1 MGKRISTKKF
11 ASNVILS
18 IAAQV
23 ISLAVSFVMGLI
35 VPKFIDE
42 YSYAYWQ
49 MYIMYA
55 GYVGVL
61 HFGLLDGLVL
71 RYGAYDYDELDKKR
85 IRSQFQ
91 ILLLMTTVIAVA
103 LAGISVGVMRDA
115 ERIIFVLVAVSIV
128 LKNVSTYNSYI
139 FQITNRINRY
149 VIITIAQRIVY
160 GITVVILLAC
170 RVTDFYWFCI
180 ADILGDC
187 VGISIGIALNR
198 GGVYFGKSLP
208 VKDALGEFRSNLS
221 AGIILMLANWS
232 SILLVSSARMVI
244 EWRWGELV
252 FGKVSFAFS
261 LTNIFLTFVTAI
273 SVVLFPSL
281 KRIEGEKL
289 PQMYKDIRELISPLL
304 FLALMLFFP
313 GSWIVEMWLPNYAV
327 SLEYLA
333 ILLPIIIFSSKVS
346 LLTNNYLKV
355 YRKEKSMLIVN
366 LISVAVG
373 FGLFALCA
381 YVFDHLIALLVCV
394 VFVMMLNSILS
405 EIVVMRVIRVRIIKE
420 FIYEAALT
428 VGFILIASYLNLL
441 WGFLAYLC
449 LYLLYCACNFKAIA
463 ALCKRIFRRR
473 VKKPVEAEGLP
484 MAVQAQSAAGTDTAA
499 EQEAAV
505 ADAQA
510 QSDTV
515 AEEDASQ
522 SGPASAD
529 GERSDGGAE
538 GVAPAADKS
547 SVIPPQT

>member
-1 MGKRISTKKF
+1 MGKQISTKKF
-11 ASNVILS
+11 TSNIVLS

-23 ISLAVSFVMGLI
+23 VSLAVSFIMGLI
-35 VPKFIDE
+35 VPKYISD

-49 MYIMYA
+49 MYVMYS

-71 RYGAYDYDELDKKR
+71 RYGSYDYDELEKKR

-91 ILLLMTTVIAVA
+91 FLLVITSAVA
-103 LAGISVGVMRDA
+103 LCLGAVSIGFMQEQESIV
-115 ERIIFVLVAVSIV
+115 FLLVAVSII
-128 LKNVSTYNSYI
+128 LKNITTFNSDI

-149 VIITIAQRIVY
+149 VIVIIAQRVVY
-160 GITVVILLAC
+160 GLIVALLLIF
-170 RVTDFYWFCI
+170 RVDDFYWYCI

-187 VGISIGIALNR
+187 IGIIIGIAFNR
-198 GGVYFGKSLP
+198 GSLYLGKSISF
-208 VKDALGEFRSNLS
+208 KEAFSEFRLNLS
-221 AGIILMLANWS
+221 SGIILMLANWS
-232 SILLVSSARMVI
+232 SMLLVGSARMII
-244 EWRWGELV
+244 EWHWGELV

-289 PQMYKDIRELISPLL
+289 PQMYKAIRELISPLL
-304 FLALMLFFP
+304 FLALILYFP

-394 VFVMMLNSILS
+394 VFVMMLNSVLS
-405 EIVVMRVIRVRIIKE
+405 EIVVMRVIRVRIVKE
-420 FIYEAALT
+420 FIYEAVLT
-428 VGFILIASYLNLL
+428 VGFILIASYLDLL
-441 WGFLAYLC
+441 WGFLAYLG
-449 LYLLYCACNFKAIA
+449 LYLVYCACNFKTIA
-463 ALCKRIFRRR
+463 ALCKKIFRRG
-473 VKKPVEAEGLP
+473 KKPAEAEGP
-484 MAVQAQSAAGTDTAA
+484 AMGVQAETSGLAQ
-499 EQEAAV
+499 QEAAA

-510 QSDTV
+510 QPDAIT
-515 AEEDASQ
+515 EEETSQ
-522 SGPASAD
+522 SGQMSADRESAGNGTDGEASAT
-529 GERSDGGAE
+529 
-538 GVAPAADKS
+538 DKGS
-547 SVIPPQT
+547 AIHPQT